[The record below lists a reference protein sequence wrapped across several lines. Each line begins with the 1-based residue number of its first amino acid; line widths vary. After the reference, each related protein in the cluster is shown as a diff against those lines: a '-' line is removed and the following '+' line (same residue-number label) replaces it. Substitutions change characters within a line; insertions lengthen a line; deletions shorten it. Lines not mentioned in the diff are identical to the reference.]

1 MNLTPLSQ
9 RSTREQTRQ
18 RILAKAD
25 ELFRHFG
32 FAKTTVADIAAGLAM
47 SPANIYKFFPSKDAI
62 IQASLEQKLAEVK
75 KSIEAVISSSSG
87 ALARIEGLALAIFH
101 WHREL
106 FCREPQLFQL
116 VQVANGHSWDC
127 VRDFKNFLQQ
137 TITEI
142 IEAGTQTGEF
152 YVSASGAA
160 ARALIDCLAIV
171 LEPSASPDPNDKL
184 TEKRVRAMV
193 GFLGRALCLK
203 IS

>member
-1 MNLTPLSQ
+1 MDLTPLSR
-9 RSTREQTRQ
+9 RSTHEQTRQ
-18 RILAKAD
+18 RILAKAG

-87 ALARIEGLALAIFH
+87 ALARIEGLALAVFH
-101 WHREL
+101 WHSEYLRH
-106 FCREPQLFQL
+106 EPQLFQL
-116 VQVANGHSWDC
+116 VQLANAQSWDC

-152 YVSASGAA
+152 YVSDSGAA

-171 LEPSASPDPNDKL
+171 LEPSASPDPDGKL

-193 GFLGRALCLK
+193 GFLGRALR
-203 IS
+203 